1 MQETSKALEDV
12 MYETIAVHNL
22 VVTIIMGV
30 EVEEGAD
37 RVVLAVVEAVDVDE
51 EEIWVDEKL

>member
-12 MYETIAVHNL
+12 MYETIAVHNHE
-22 VVTIIMGV
+22 TIVAV

-37 RVVLAVVEAVDVDE
+37 KVAPGVVEVEIMDVDE
-51 EEIWVDEKL
+51 DEDK